1 MSRPHPGAVALW
13 LAAAYPVPLLVLTLQ
28 QVLAPQRNGLLAIG
42 QIAAPH
48 LYLSALLLLPLAL
61 IGRSSRLG
69 RPRRVLRLA
78 LGVLLVVGLARFL
91 PGMVSLPPPEAAG
104 ATGISITSWNRQ
116 ALDGPDAD
124 DVIAV
129 LRASGSDI
137 VAIQELRHD
146 DAALIDADPLLA
158 SRYPYRVL
166 RPHGG
171 TFGLGLLSAHRILGE
186 GWRDMPHTV
195 WARLDLGGGRETVV
209 VNAHPLP
216 GTIRTLD
223 GLPVPVPVDYEVSE
237 RDLAIGRLRAE
248 LVDPLLAD
256 GEAVVLVGDFNTTVR
271 EPAFAELSA
280 GLADVHASVGLGPGS
295 TWRPDRLE
303 WLPFGVL
310 RIDHMF
316 AGPGI
321 RPQRISTDCTPRGS
335 DHCIVY
341 SVLGWDP

>member
-1 MSRPHPGAVALW
+1 MPRPHPGAVALW
-13 LAAAYPVPLLVLTLQ
+13 LSAACPITLLVLSLQ
-28 QVLAPQRNGLLAIG
+28 QVLAPQRNGLLAIA
-42 QIAAPH
+42 QIVAPH
-48 LYLSALLLLPLAL
+48 IFLMALLLAPLTL
-61 IGRSSRLG
+61 IGGGPRLG

-78 LGVLLVVGLARFL
+78 LAVLLLVGLARFL

-129 LRASGSDI
+129 VRASGSDI
-137 VAIQELRHD
+137 VAIQELRYD
-146 DAALIDADPLLA
+146 DAAQIDADPLLA

-171 TFGLGLLSAHRILGE
+171 TFGMGLLSAHPILAE
-186 GWRDMPHTV
+186 GGRDMPHTV
-195 WARLDLGGGRETVV
+195 WARLDLGGARELVV
-209 VNAHPLP
+209 VNSHPLP

-223 GLPVPVPVDYEVSE
+223 EFPLPVAYDVSE

-248 LVDPLLAD
+248 LVDPFLAD

-271 EPAFAELSA
+271 EPAFVELSA
-280 GLADVHASVGLGPGS
+280 GLVDVHASVGIGPGS

-310 RIDHMF
+310 RIDHIF

-335 DHCIVY
+335 DHCIVDAEL
-341 SVLGWDP
+341 SWEP